1 MDIVFF
7 TNTIGFYFLIAFG
20 ACLLIQLIF
29 YWVVFSRLA
38 FFRKKSAQTSEFEP
52 VSVVVCAHDAY
63 DDLVKLIPRLLYQ
76 DYPDYEIVIVND
88 CSDDDTESFLKEVA
102 LNEPKIKPV
111 NIRQHLNF
119 FQGKKFPLSVGIK
132 SAKHDLLLLTDADC
146 QPESDQWIRSMA
158 QSYKSKTELVLGYGP
173 YTRHKG
179 LLNKLIR
186 FDTLHIAIQYLS
198 FALCG
203 LPYMG
208 VGRNL
213 SYRKSTFYRNNG
225 FISHYQIRS
234 GDDDLFVSQVANERN
249 TEICIDLDA
258 RVESEPKR
266 TWSEWVHQ
274 KRRHYST
281 GLMYKFKTK
290 LALGAYSCS
299 QILFYAC
306 MVVVLCLKPSFC
318 IAANNLYFYL
328 VIAGAFIV
336 RYASQVIVFC
346 ATAKRLGEKD
356 LKLGFVPF
364 YELFFM
370 FFTTLLGIS
379 SQLFK
384 PKRW

>member
-1 MDIVFF
+1 M
-7 TNTIGFYFLIAFG
+7 
-20 ACLLIQLIF
+20 
-29 YWVVFSRLA
+29 A

-132 SAKHDLLLLTDADC
+132 SAKHDMLLLTDADC
-146 QPESDQWIRSMA
+146 LPESDQWIRSMA

-173 YTRHKG
+173 YTSYRG

-213 SYRKSTFYRNNG
+213 SYRKSTFYRNKG

-281 GLMYKFKTK
+281 GLMYRFKTK

-299 QILFYAC
+299 QIFFYAC
-306 MVVVLCLKPSFC
+306 MVVVLCLRPSFC
-318 IAANNLYFYL
+318 IAADNLYFYL
-328 VIAGAFIV
+328 VIAGAFII